1 VYFSITRLS
10 ALEEWIISAAAMRQE
25 IPMIDSRTGPYAALL
40 LRVSL
45 AALFFA
51 HAGLKLFV
59 FTPAGTAKFFGSVGM
74 PPELAYVVI
83 TAELLAA
90 VTLLLGVWTRLV
102 ALLATPILLGAI
114 VTVHGPAGFFFTNPH
129 GGWEY
134 PAFWTV
140 ALVVQALLG
149 DGALALGSPIAFLFD
164 RPKLSGAHS
173 QLVS

>member
-1 VYFSITRLS
+1 
-10 ALEEWIISAAAMRQE
+10 
-25 IPMIDSRTGPYAALL
+25 MIDSRTAPYAALL

-45 AALFFA
+45 AVLFFA
-51 HAGLKLFV
+51 HVGLKFFV
-59 FTPAGTAKFFGSVGM
+59 FTPAGTAKFFGSLGM
-74 PPELAYVVI
+74 PPELAYVI
-83 TAELLAA
+83 MTAEVLAA
-90 VTLLLGVWTRLV
+90 VALLLGVWTRVV

-149 DGALALGSPIAFLFD
+149 DGAYALGSPFAVFGG
-164 RPKLSGAHS
+164 PKLSSAHS
-173 QLVS
+173 H

>member
-1 VYFSITRLS
+1 
-10 ALEEWIISAAAMRQE
+10 
-25 IPMIDSRTGPYAALL
+25 MIDSRTAPYAALL

-45 AALFFA
+45 AVLFFA
-51 HAGLKLFV
+51 HAGLKVFV

-83 TAELLAA
+83 AAEVSAA
-90 VTLLLGVWTRLV
+90 IALLLGVWTRLV

-114 VTVHGPAGFFFTNPH
+114 FTVHGPAGFFFTNPH

-149 DGALALGSPIAFLFD
+149 DGAYALGSPFVLFGG
-164 RPKLSGAHS
+164 PKLSGAHS
-173 QLVS
+173 H

>member
-1 VYFSITRLS
+1 
-10 ALEEWIISAAAMRQE
+10 MQQE
-25 IPMIDSRTGPYAALL
+25 TPMIDSRTAPYAALL

-45 AALFFA
+45 AILFFA
-51 HAGLKLFV
+51 HVGLKFFV
-59 FTPAGTAKFFGSVGM
+59 FTPAGTAKFFGSLGM
-74 PPELAYVVI
+74 PPELAYVI
-83 TAELLAA
+83 MTAEVLAA
-90 VTLLLGVWTRLV
+90 VALLLGVWTRVV

-149 DGALALGSPIAFLFD
+149 DGAYALGSPFAVFGG
-164 RPKLSGAHS
+164 PKLSSAHS
-173 QLVS
+173 H